1 MTFDVLGFTINVLDV
16 ILVLVAIGYGISGY
30 RQGFLIGAL
39 GVVGLLGGGLGG
51 VLLTPFVLNQFEPS
65 MTISLVAL
73 GVVVICA
80 LVGQAIGSS
89 IGAKLRSKVTW
100 QPAHAVD
107 ASGGAVLSVV
117 ALLVVAWILG
127 SAVASAQ
134 LGTLAR
140 VVRSSEILT
149 AVDRVMPRVAEQGLR
164 AFGRVV
170 DPTLFPR
177 YLEPFAAE
185 SIAPAQPPD
194 AGVLRDP
201 EIQRAG
207 DSVVRV
213 LGVALRCSRSLEG
226 SGFVYARDRVMTNA
240 HVVAGVQSPT
250 VETRDGETY
259 DAEVVL
265 YNPDRDIA
273 VLRVDGLDLERLA
286 LDPNGSAGDQGA
298 VMGYPGNDPFW
309 AGPARIRAE
318 QRLRGP
324 DIYGE
329 KEVVR
334 EVFSLYAQVRPGN
347 SGGPLVTPEGTV
359 AGVVFAASVEDSN
372 TGYALTVDEVTPDA
386 QAGAR
391 ATEPVSTGQCS

>member
-1 MTFDVLGFTINVLDV
+1 MTVLGFNLLDI
-16 ILVLVAIGYGISGY
+16 ILVLVAIAYGISGF

-39 GVVGLLGGGLGG
+39 GVVGLVGGGLVG
-51 VLLTPFVLNQFEPS
+51 VLLTPLILNRFEPS
-65 MTISLVAL
+65 MTISLAAL
-73 GVVVICA
+73 GIVVVVA
-80 LVGQAIGSS
+80 LVGQAILSS

-100 QPAHAVD
+100 RPAHAID
-107 ASGGAVLSVV
+107 STAGAVLSVV

-127 SAVASAQ
+127 SAIASAQ

-149 AVDRVMPRVAEQGLR
+149 AVDKVMPRVAEQGLL
-164 AFGRVV
+164 AFSRVV
-170 DPTLFPR
+170 DPNLFPR

-194 AGVLRDP
+194 AGVLQDK
-201 EIQRAG
+201 EIRAAG

-226 SGFVYARDRVMTNA
+226 SGFVYAKERVMTNA
-240 HVVAGVQSPT
+240 HVVAGVESPT
-250 VETRDGETY
+250 IETRAGETY

-265 YNPDRDIA
+265 YNPERDIA
-273 VLRVDGLDLERLA
+273 VLEVPGLDLTELR

-329 KEVVR
+329 REVVR

-347 SGGPLVTPEGTV
+347 SGGPLVTPEGNV
-359 AGVVFAASVEDSN
+359 SGVVFAASVEDSN
-372 TGYALTVDEVTPDA
+372 TGYALTVDEITPDA

-391 ATEPVSTGQCS
+391 ATSRVSTGDCS

>member
-1 MTFDVLGFTINVLDV
+1 MTVLGFNLLDI
-16 ILVLVAIGYGISGY
+16 ILVLVAIAYGISGF

-39 GVVGLLGGGLGG
+39 GVVGLVGGGLVG
-51 VLLTPFVLNQFEPS
+51 VLLTPLILNRFEPS
-65 MTISLVAL
+65 MTISLAAL
-73 GVVVICA
+73 GIVVVVA
-80 LVGQAIGSS
+80 LVGQAILSS

-100 QPAHAVD
+100 RLAHAID
-107 ASGGAVLSVV
+107 SSAGAVLSVI

-127 SAVASAQ
+127 SAIASAQ

-149 AVDRVMPRVAEQGLR
+149 AVDKVMPRVAEQGLL
-164 AFGRVV
+164 AFSRVV
-170 DPTLFPR
+170 DPNLFPR

-201 EIQRAG
+201 EIRAAG

-226 SGFVYARDRVMTNA
+226 SGFVYAKERVMTNA
-240 HVVAGVQSPT
+240 HVVAGVESPT
-250 VETRDGETY
+250 IETRDGETY
-259 DAEVVL
+259 EAEVVL
-265 YNPDRDIA
+265 YNPERDIA
-273 VLRVDGLDLERLA
+273 VLEVPGLDLDVLR

-329 KEVVR
+329 REVVR

-347 SGGPLVTPEGTV
+347 SGGPLVTPEGNV
-359 AGVVFAASVEDSN
+359 SGVVFAASVEDSN
-372 TGYALTVDEVTPDA
+372 TGYALTIDEVTPDA

-391 ATEPVSTGQCS
+391 ATERVSTGDCS